1 MLEYDLERI
10 NKIILDI
17 ERFFTD
23 LDETEVKSV
32 DDLENKKNFY
42 AVSMIIFAIINRAVD
57 LGDEIVASLNIG
69 VPSKYSDVFY
79 LLRRNGYISREL
91 TQNLTWLVD
100 ARNLLSHEYQDF
112 DEEDVF
118 NITKK
123 VQSIKEFVEGMK
135 NLVNK

>member
-1 MLEYDLERI
+1 MPEYDLERI

-17 ERFFTD
+17 ERFFKD
-23 LDETEVKSV
+23 LDEIEVKSI

-69 VPSKYSDVFY
+69 TPSKYADIFY
-79 LLRRNGYISREL
+79 LLRRDGHISKNL
-91 TQNLTWLVD
+91 TQDLAWLVD

-112 DEEDVF
+112 DEKDIF
-118 NITKK
+118 DIMGK
-123 VQSIKEFVEGMK
+123 VQSIKEFVKNMK
-135 NLVNK
+135 NIINK